1 MLAEFNRAVDRTVED
16 MIGQNATVFDAA
28 WHKGGEDG
36 IASISSGRWMPVRVG
51 ALSAKGLAPD
61 GLQLPLQG
69 LPAFLRSG
77 LVHIDDRA
85 QRGFRPVRPNRA
97 L

>member
-1 MLAEFNRAVDRTVED
+1 
-16 MIGQNATVFDAA
+16 
-28 WHKGGEDG
+28 
-36 IASISSGRWMPVRVG
+36 MPVQRG
-51 ALSAKGLAPD
+51 ALSAKGLAFD

-77 LVHIDDRA
+77 MVHIDVRA
-85 QRGFRPVRPNRA
+85 RRGFRAPVRPNGT